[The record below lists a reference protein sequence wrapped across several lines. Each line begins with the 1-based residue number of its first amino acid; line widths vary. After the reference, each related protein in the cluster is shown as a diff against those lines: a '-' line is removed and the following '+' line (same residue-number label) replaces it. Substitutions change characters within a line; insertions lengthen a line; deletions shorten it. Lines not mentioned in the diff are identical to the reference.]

1 MKKEH
6 ILFFAVGLFILAY
19 VLDAVVNPLSITLAT
34 PYHYFTADIFSQ
46 YAFTTTSIIIKAI
59 ALLSSIVVLLS
70 FAEIN
75 RFVKSGI
82 FLGLS
87 GLMQLYAL
95 QDVTT
100 NSQILP
106 LEWSLSFAL
115 TGLLLIIPMVIY
127 FLLGIFGGAH
137 KRIEETIYGSQDER
151 EEVSK
156 KITK

>member
-1 MKKEH
+1 MKREH
-6 ILFFAVGLFILAY
+6 ILFFSVGLFILAY

-34 PYHYFTADIFSQ
+34 PYHFFTADIFSQ

-59 ALLSSIVVLLS
+59 ALLSSIIIFLS
-70 FAEIN
+70 YTELN
-75 RFVKSGI
+75 RFVKSI
-82 FLGLS
+82 ILLGLS

-95 QDVTT
+95 QDVATS
-100 NSQILP
+100 SQILP

-115 TGLLLIIPMVIY
+115 AGLLLIIPMVIY
-127 FLLGIFGGAH
+127 FLLGIFGGAR
-137 KRIEETIYGSQDER
+137 KRIEESVYGTEEER